1 MEKRIMRIFSVILGC
16 VMVVCV
22 GLLMGI
28 SDIHYKSEVLAKDIQ
43 KSREYR
49 QSLKD
54 RMRDEMANA
63 EELASFADKGQIR
76 IAIPKGVSESDIKLN
91 EDIMNREYQVVI
103 PNVNDEYFDNNPIMG
118 SVSRI
123 DDFFAYEDDS
133 KGYFDIKL
141 NGIYDCR
148 HTVDGDYLY
157 LDFEEPH
164 KLYDSVVVIDAGHGG
179 KDVGAIQG
187 NYNEKDIDL
196 DIVLKLKELLDND
209 PSIKAYYTRLSDTNP
224 TLEERVR
231 LSNEVGA
238 DVFLSVHNNSLS
250 GFGSATTSGTQV
262 LYYVSDGSG
271 NSKTFADICLNNL
284 CSYLGSDN
292 RGLVN
297 GDDIYII
304 HNSKSPVALVEIG
317 FLSNQSD
324 LRKLLSEDYQK
335 TCAKALYDSIKEMI
349 SKTYKE

>member
-54 RMRDEMANA
+54 RMRDEIANA

-103 PNVNDEYFDNNPIMG
+103 PNVDDEYFDNNPIMG

-141 NGIYDCR
+141 NGIYDCK

-250 GFGSATTSGTQV
+250 
-262 LYYVSDGSG
+262 
-271 NSKTFADICLNNL
+271 
-284 CSYLGSDN
+284 
-292 RGLVN
+292 
-297 GDDIYII
+297 
-304 HNSKSPVALVEIG
+304 
-317 FLSNQSD
+317 
-324 LRKLLSEDYQK
+324 
-335 TCAKALYDSIKEMI
+335 
-349 SKTYKE
+349 

>member
-1 MEKRIMRIFSVILGC
+1 MEKKVMRISSVILGV
-16 VMVVCV
+16 VMVLCV
-22 GLLMGI
+22 GLFLGV
-28 SDIHYKSEVLAKDIQ
+28 SDIHYKSEVFAKEVEE
-43 KSREYR
+43 SREYK

-54 RMRDEMANA
+54 RMRDEIENA
-63 EELASFADKGQIR
+63 KELASFADKGQIR
-76 IAIPKGVSESDIKLN
+76 IALPKDITESDIKLK
-91 EDIMNREYQVVI
+91 EDITNREYQVVI
-103 PNVNDEYFDNNPIMG
+103 PNVNDEYFDSNPIMG
-118 SVSRI
+118 SVSVI
-123 DDFFAYEDDS
+123 DDFSVYEDFG

-141 NGIYDCR
+141 NGIYECK
-148 HTVDGDYLY
+148 HTTDGEYLY
-157 LDFEEPH
+157 LDFEDPH
-164 KLYDSVVVIDAGHGG
+164 KIYDNVVVIDAGHGG

-187 NYNEKDIDL
+187 KYNEKDIDL
-196 DIVLKLKELLDND
+196 DIVLKLKALLDND
-209 PSIKAYYTRLSDTNP
+209 TSIKAYYTRLTDVNP
-224 TLEERVR
+224 SLEERVK
-231 LSNEVGA
+231 LSNDVGA

-262 LYYVSDGSG
+262 LYYVSDNTG
-271 NSKTFADICLNNL
+271 NSKVFADICLDKL

-324 LRKLLSEDYQK
+324 LIKLTNEDYQK
-335 TCAKALYDSIKEMI
+335 ECAKALYDSIKEMI

>member
-1 MEKRIMRIFSVILGC
+1 MERKIVGIFSLILAAIS
-16 VMVVCV
+16 VLLI
-22 GLLMGI
+22 GLFLGI
-28 SDIHYKSEVLAKDIQ
+28 SDIHYKSEVLAKEINE
-43 KSREYR
+43 SREYK

-54 RMRDEMANA
+54 RMQDEIANY
-63 EELASFADKGQIR
+63 EELKSFADKGQIR
-76 IAIPKGVSESDIKLN
+76 IAIPKGVKETDIKLN
-91 EDIMNREYQVVI
+91 EDIMNREYRVI
-103 PNVNDEYFDNNPIMG
+103 VPGIGDEYFDENPIMG

-123 DDFFAYEDDS
+123 DDFYAYEDDG

-141 NGIYDCR
+141 NGIYDCK
-148 HTVDGDYLY
+148 HTIDEDYLY
-157 LDFEEPH
+157 LDFEDPH
-164 KLYDSVVVIDAGHGG
+164 KVYDSVVVIDAGHGG

-187 NYNEKDIDL
+187 YNNEKDIDL
-196 DIVLKLKELLDND
+196 DIVLKLKELLDDD
-209 PSIKAYYTRLSDTNP
+209 PAVKAYYTRLTDTNP
-224 TLEERVR
+224 TLEERVK
-231 LSNEVGA
+231 LSNDVSA

-250 GFGSATTSGTQV
+250 GFGSSTTSGTQV
-262 LYYVSDGSG
+262 LYYVSDATG
-271 NSKTFADICLNNL
+271 NSKTFADICLDKL

-304 HNSKSPVALVEIG
+304 HNSKAPVALVEIG

-324 LRKLLSEDYQK
+324 LRKLTNEEYQR

>member
-1 MEKRIMRIFSVILGC
+1 MERKIMRVFSVVLGA
-16 VMVVCV
+16 VMV
-22 GLLMGI
+22 LLIGVFLGV
-28 SDIHYKSEVLAKDIQ
+28 SDIHYKSEVLAKEVEE
-43 KSREYR
+43 SREYK

-54 RMRDEMANA
+54 RMRDEIENA
-63 EELASFADKGQIR
+63 KELESFADKGQIR
-76 IAIPKGVSESDIKLN
+76 ITLPKGVSESDLKLK
-91 EDIMNREYQVVI
+91 EDIINHEYQVVM
-103 PNVNDEYFDNNPIMG
+103 PNVDDEYFDSNPIMG
-118 SVSRI
+118 SVSVI
-123 DDFFAYEDDS
+123 DDFSVYEDDG

-141 NGIYDCR
+141 NGIYDCK
-148 HTVDGDYLY
+148 HTIDEDYLY
-157 LDFEEPH
+157 LDFENPH

-196 DIVLKLKELLDND
+196 EIVLKLKALLDND
-209 PSIKAYYTRLSDTNP
+209 PSIKAYYTRLTDNNP
-224 TLEERVR
+224 TLEERVK

-250 GFGSATTSGTQV
+250 GFGSSTTSGTQV
-262 LYYVSDGSG
+262 LYYVSDATG
-271 NSKTFADICLNNL
+271 NSKTFADICLDKL

-304 HNSKSPVALVEIG
+304 HNSKAPVALVEIG

-324 LRKLLSEDYQK
+324 LRKLTNEEYQR